1 MEKLIMLGKGGRKT
15 AGFGVT
21 KQQEHMLVCPRCN
34 GAGKIEPD
42 SLSIG
47 DRLRACR
54 TKLEKRQDEIAPLLH
69 ISRAQLANL
78 ETDRSRPGIETLVAA
93 AKVFGV
99 SVDYL
104 LGIAQ

>member
-1 MEKLIMLGKGGRKT
+1 MTGRGGRKT
-15 AGFGVT
+15 PGFGAT
-21 KQQEHMLVCPRCN
+21 RNTHMIICPRCN
-34 GAGKIEPD
+34 GAGAVEPD

-54 TKLEKRQDEIAPLLH
+54 AKIGKRQEDIAPLLH

-78 ETDRSRPGIETLVAA
+78 EGDRSRPGIETLVAA
-93 AKVFGV
+93 AKVYGV

-104 LGIAQ
+104 LGLAT